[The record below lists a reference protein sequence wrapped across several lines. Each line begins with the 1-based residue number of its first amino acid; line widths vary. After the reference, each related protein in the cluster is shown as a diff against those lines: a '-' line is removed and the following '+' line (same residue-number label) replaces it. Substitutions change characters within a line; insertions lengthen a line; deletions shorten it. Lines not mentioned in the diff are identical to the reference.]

1 MVLQDSIERE
11 KKGIDYIYSE
21 QDKLILK
28 KMLSEVNALLNTNL
42 QYLAE
47 LDLLNIVGVGKIY
60 INWID
65 KFSSE
70 TIKSILL
77 YQIVLEK
84 VKDSDLIAIRLYNS
98 FKASNEYIAPKG
110 MPSPAHI
117 YVRYD
122 NVFSTLKSKRIQDEL
137 LNLMKNPRDAFYL
150 PFTLKMLAAK
160 KIPEVKEILISYLDE
175 NNLDC
180 EALGIDNSNDYYP
193 PLEFIQRE
201 LKFSC
206 VYGLRYYQDQNVL
219 RILEKFL
226 NTTDEDIKDATR
238 KTLKF
243 IETHRAKWI
252 SKASADFSALAFI
265 LNYR

>member
-1 MVLQDSIERE
+1 MILQDSIERE

-21 QDKLILK
+21 QDKVILK
-28 KMLSEVNALLNTNL
+28 EMLSEVNALLNTNL

-47 LDLLNIVGVGKIY
+47 LALLNIMGAGKVY

-65 KFSSE
+65 RFSSE

-77 YQIVLEK
+77 SQIVLEN
-84 VKDSDLIAIRLYNS
+84 VKDSDLIAIRLYNA

-122 NVFSTLKSKRIQDEL
+122 NVFSKLKSKRIQDEL

-150 PFTLKMLAAK
+150 PLTLKMLASK
-160 KIPEVKEILISYLDE
+160 KIPEVKEILLSYLDE

-180 EALGIDNSNDYYP
+180 EAFGIDNSKEYYP

-206 VYGLRYYQDQNVL
+206 IYGLRFYYDES
-219 RILEKFL
+219 ILNLLESFL
-226 NTTDEDIKDATR
+226 NSTDDDIKDATR

-243 IETHRAKWI
+243 IEKHK
-252 SKASADFSALAFI
+252 
-265 LNYR
+265 